1 MFAASRNRLAVCDWR
16 SGFCVRGAESR
27 RRSSILADW
36 KAVDSVNQQNSASDN
51 TPARHGEQ
59 LRPFVG
65 VQFDCCKV
73 YARVYRNPA
82 ATAYRG
88 RCPRCG
94 RAVHFAIGQGGTE
107 ARFFRVS

>member
-1 MFAASRNRLAVCDWR
+1 MLAASRNRLAVCYWR
-16 SGFCVRGAESR
+16 FGFCVRAAENWCR
-27 RRSSILADW
+27 GCILADW
-36 KAVDSVNQQNSASDN
+36 KAASTVNHQIPGSDN

-73 YARVYRNPA
+73 YARVYRNPE

-94 RAVHFAIGQGGTE
+94 RAVHFAIGQGGTD